1 MMCLPAGYGQDT
13 DKGAPTVVIM
23 YRLLC
28 ALKKKIDDTK
38 REKEDRKSFTI
49 EHAGEVPTMR
59 VRQAPNTAEGEEQ
72 QQQQQQEGKQ

>member
-1 MMCLPAGYGQDT
+1 
-13 DKGAPTVVIM
+13 M

-38 REKEDRKSFTI
+38 QEKEDRKNFTI

-59 VRQAPNTAEGEEQ
+59 VRQAPSTVEGEEQ
-72 QQQQQQEGKQ
+72 QQQEGKQ